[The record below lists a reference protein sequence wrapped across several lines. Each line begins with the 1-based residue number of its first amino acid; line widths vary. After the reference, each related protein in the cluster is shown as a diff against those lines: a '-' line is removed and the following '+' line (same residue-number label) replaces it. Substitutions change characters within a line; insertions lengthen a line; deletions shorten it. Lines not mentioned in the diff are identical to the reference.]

1 VRSLLCP
8 DRVSSLARGYNVLYD
23 YAWCTIRTHKLLLS
37 WSSRT
42 QRTQEHFPD
51 GKAAAEAVGRAA
63 YDKGSLDNITVSCC
77 VFEWQRERGRGV
89 LRARREKQK
98 QIAEQEEEID
108 MFG

>member
-1 VRSLLCP
+1 VVHYPYSRAAA
-8 DRVSSLARGYNVLYD
+8 VVVVT
-23 YAWCTIRTHKLLLS
+23 YATHA
-37 WSSRT
+37 T
-42 QRTQEHFPD
+42 QTTQEHFPD